1 MNTPMTAPL
10 MTRGLLQVPGPSLAD
25 HLAARGPLPTADSAV
40 LAARTALTGRG
51 GAAFPTA
58 VKLRSVTAE
67 VAATGRS
74 AVVVGN
80 GAEGEPAAAKD
91 RVLLTREPHLVLD
104 GLQLAARAVGA
115 MDVVLAA
122 DTALLAGLA
131 AHVADRRDELPVRL
145 HGTTR
150 AFLAGERSALV
161 AALDGGLALPRA
173 KQPPLRRRGVA
184 GRPTLVLNVE
194 TLARLALVARGD
206 DGAATRTLVT
216 RHQERHSA
224 PVVEVLEVPSGA
236 RLDRVLVLDA
246 GVQAV
251 LVGGYHGTWLPV
263 GICREVRLEPAEL
276 AAVGA
281 SLGAG
286 VLAAL
291 PADRCG
297 LRETARVVGYLARE
311 SAGQCGPCLNGMPRI
326 AAALELLA
334 QPGPARPSLVSD
346 VARWCGLVTG
356 RGACHHPDGTVR
368 LVASALQVF
377 SRELDIHQQR
387 ICTATS
393 DHPFLPVP
401 GGAR

>member
-1 MNTPMTAPL
+1 MTAPPT
-10 MTRGLLQVPGPSLAD
+10 TRGLLDVPGPALAD
-25 HLAARGPLPTADSAV
+25 HLAVRGPLPAGDGAT
-40 LAARTALTGRG
+40 LAARAALTGRG

-58 VKLRSVTAE
+58 GKLRAVAAE
-67 VAATGRS
+67 AAATGRA

-91 RVLLTREPHLVLD
+91 RVLLIREPHLVLD
-104 GLQLAARAVGA
+104 GLQLVARSLGA
-115 MDVVLAA
+115 TDVVLAA
-122 DTALLAGLA
+122 DAALLPGLA
-131 AHVADRRDELPVRL
+131 GALAERRGELPVRL
-145 HGTTR
+145 HGAART
-150 AFLAGERSALV
+150 FLAGERSALV
-161 AALDGGLALPRA
+161 AALDGGPALPRA
-173 KQPPLRRRGVA
+173 KEPPVRRRGVA

-206 DGAATRTLVT
+206 DGAAARTLVT
-216 RHQERHSA
+216 RHEERHGA
-224 PVVEVLEVPSGA
+224 PVQEVLEVTAGA
-236 RLDRVLVLDA
+236 RLDDVLVLDQR
-246 GVQAV
+246 VQAV

-263 GICREVRLEPAEL
+263 AVARGVRLSGDGL

-297 LRETARVVGYLARE
+297 IRETARVVGHLARE
-311 SAGQCGPCLNGMPRI
+311 SAGQCGPCFNGLPRI

-334 QPGPARPSLVSD
+334 RPGPPAPALVGD

-377 SRELDIHQQR
+377 GAELDAHQQR
-387 ICTATS
+387 TCTAPS
-393 DHPFLPVP
+393 DRPFLPVP
-401 GGAR
+401 GGVR